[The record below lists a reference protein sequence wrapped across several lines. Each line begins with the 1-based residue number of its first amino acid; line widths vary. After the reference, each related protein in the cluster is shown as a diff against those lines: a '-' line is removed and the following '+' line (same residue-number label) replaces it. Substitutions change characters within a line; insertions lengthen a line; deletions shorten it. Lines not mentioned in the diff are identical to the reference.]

1 MATSWKRLNR
11 KTLVDTPFIKVHED
25 TVELPNGK
33 VLDDYSVVKLGNPVI
48 VIAVD
53 EQRRVLFQHE
63 YRYAHDR
70 VLTSV
75 PAGMIDAG
83 ETPLQA
89 AEREL
94 LEETGYTAESFDY
107 IAELY
112 EYPTKLE
119 HSTHIVRA
127 NNIRKIAEPKL
138 EDTEF
143 IDSREFSTLEEVKE
157 KLATNEIKTTVIVSA
172 LYLSL
177 PELRAK

>member
-1 MATSWKRLNR
+1 MATTWKRLGR

-33 VLDDYSVVKLGNPVI
+33 VFDDYSVVKLGNPVI
-48 VIAVD
+48 VIAAD
-53 EQRRVLFQHE
+53 EQQRVLFQHE
-63 YRYAHDR
+63 YRYAHDK

-75 PAGMIDAG
+75 PAGMIDEG
-83 ETPLQA
+83 ETPVQA

-107 IAELY
+107 IGELY

-143 IDSREFSTLEEVKE
+143 IDSIELLTLEEIQD
-157 KLATNEIKTTVIVSA
+157 KLSKNEIKTSVIVSA
-172 LYLSL
+172 LYMSL
-177 PELRAK
+177 PGLRAS

>member
-1 MATSWKRLNR
+1 MATSWKRLAR

-33 VLDDYSVVKLGNPVI
+33 VFDDYSVVKLGNPVI

-53 EQRRVLFQHE
+53 EQQRVLFQHE
-63 YRYAHDR
+63 YRYAHDKI
-70 VLTSV
+70 LTSV
-75 PAGMIDAG
+75 PAGMIDEG

-107 IAELY
+107 IGELY

-119 HSTHIVRA
+119 HSTYMVRA
-127 NNIRKIAEPKL
+127 NNIRKVAEPKL

-143 IDSREFSTLEEVKE
+143 IDSLELTPIGEIQDRISN
-157 KLATNEIKTTVIVSA
+157 NEIKTSVIISA
-172 LYLSL
+172 LYMSL
-177 PELRAK
+177 PGLRAS